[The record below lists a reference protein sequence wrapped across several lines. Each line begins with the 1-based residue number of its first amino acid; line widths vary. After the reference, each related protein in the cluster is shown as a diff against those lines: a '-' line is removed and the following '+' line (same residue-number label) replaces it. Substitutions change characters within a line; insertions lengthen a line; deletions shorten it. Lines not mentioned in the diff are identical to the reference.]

1 MKFKFSLEPLL
12 KVRQHQEKVQK
23 QKLAEELVNKNKISD
38 LRNDVKEKLESYL
51 YNKNEVEV
59 ANIHTIKTHNA
70 HIVNVNQHI
79 QKLNEQEKK
88 VDQKVNHERS
98 KLAEAFKK
106 LSIIEKIKEKEHGTF
121 LNDAAKSDQK
131 FMDEVSSQ
139 SFSR

>member
-1 MKFKFSLEPLL
+1 
-12 KVRQHQEKVQK
+12 
-23 QKLAEELVNKNKISD
+23 
-38 LRNDVKEKLESYL
+38 
-51 YNKNEVEV
+51 
-59 ANIHTIKTHNA
+59 
-70 HIVNVNQHI
+70 VNQHI

-131 FMDEVSSQ
+131 FMDEISSQ